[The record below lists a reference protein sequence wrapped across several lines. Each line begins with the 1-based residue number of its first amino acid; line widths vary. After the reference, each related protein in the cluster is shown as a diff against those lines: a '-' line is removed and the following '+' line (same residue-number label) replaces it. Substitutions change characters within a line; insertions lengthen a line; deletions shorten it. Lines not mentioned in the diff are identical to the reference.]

1 MGIFPV
7 TEDRFPD
14 GTLTDPTTSFP
25 QAMAATG
32 RVNVFARVR
41 PGVAREDGDQHCVD
55 MNADTG
61 KCLVRLQDGDAV
73 ERVLAGGSA
82 AIRTVEKE
90 YTFDGVFDQESTQ
103 KEVYEDVGKPVLKDV
118 LQGYNGSILA
128 YGQTGAGKTHSLLN
142 SGMGIDGK
150 PDPKQ
155 AGLLPRLVAALF
167 VHVGADVKNVYTV
180 EASMLQIY
188 NEQVDCLLGDDRE
201 KAQGLAVTGKSEVKG
216 LAWTKC
222 GTPNDL
228 LQCFQKGRMNLV
240 YAETK
245 MNKSSSRSHAV
256 FQIKVS
262 KRPRALDKTGTK
274 GGKVEMKATFG
285 KLTVVDLAGSERIK
299 KSGVTGAQLKEAT
312 NINSSLLSFGNI
324 VQALAEK
331 KKFIPYRDSKLTRIL
346 EDSVGGNCKTSL
358 LVCASPSAESSDET
372 VSTLEFAS
380 RAARIEIT
388 ATINEGVVTVD
399 AASLV
404 ADMKGEG
411 LDTALKQKHSE
422 MMAMEN
428 KLKADAQKETSQ
440 LKKAKEDAVKAQQAE
455 KAKATEAGKLMEK
468 WRVKAE
474 EAGKKISSLEEA
486 VKEAAEA
493 KEAKEAVAKAEKQV
507 ADLKAQLAKERAERA
522 READAVA
529 QDLRTQVEAT
539 QKLLE
544 EANAKTETLE
554 GRVSEADALCAALN
568 KQLEESSAALDA
580 AQEEA
585 VAALA
590 KAHQDNAEAL
600 AQAVEDKEDALRA
613 AEAEACER
621 AEQAAEFSRCEAEA
635 AAEVAREALEADWS
649 MRLDQAKHEG
659 STELSVAVA
668 AAAEE
673 LEAAKAEAATRLDA
687 ARSAAEKE
695 LSSVRSALE
704 ADLATRAGTIA
715 ALESTATERAA
726 RISALQKEAEELN
739 AQIESTRADLLATR
753 ENAAAEAARLDAAHA
768 TALAAVEARRR
779 EAMEAAEKR
788 QQDQQESHE
797 AEVEALETRATL
809 KGKRLS
815 WAFSASRA
823 LLDETNAELKRD
835 WEDMKRRFDARE
847 SRADDVANI
856 KGLKQEVGV
865 LAQTCANLKIE
876 KTHLALELENRDV
889 TDAVFGNTGGKR
901 HHAGPKNPASAARNA
916 LGQVATPSPNQAR
929 RTATISSRNRE
940 LAAAR
945 RAKTPASVHRPTPP
959 SSKAPVTF
967 HSRDT
972 LGGTLRFSRDFRGS
986 SEKLPAI
993 DGALNAG
1000 GLRFSRLNQ
1009 LPAGNPQSR
1018 SQTGVGFL

>member
-1 MGIFPV
+1 M
-7 TEDRFPD
+7 
-14 GTLTDPTTSFP
+14 
-25 QAMAATG
+25 
-32 RVNVFARVR
+32 FARVR

-55 MNADTG
+55 MNTDTG

-90 YTFDGVFDQESTQ
+90 YTFDGVFDQESNQ

-142 SGMGIDGK
+142 SGMGVDGK

-167 VHVGADVKNVYTV
+167 VHVGADVKHVYTV

-201 KAQGLAVTGKSEVKG
+201 KAQGLQVTGKSEVKG
-216 LAWTKC
+216 LVWHKC
-222 GTPNDL
+222 KTPNEL

-299 KSGVTGAQLKEAT
+299 KSGVTGTQLKEAT

-358 LVCASPSAESSDET
+358 LVCCSPSAESSDET

-388 ATINEGVVTVD
+388 ATINEGVVVVD

-404 ADMKGEG
+404 ADVAGDG
-411 LDTALKQKHSE
+411 LDAALKLKHSE

-428 KLKADAQKETSQ
+428 KLKADAQKETAQ

-474 EAGKKISSLEEA
+474 EAGKKITSLEAA

-507 ADLKAQLAKERAERA
+507 ADLKAQLAQERAERA

-529 QDLRTQVEAT
+529 QDLRSQVEAT
-539 QKLLE
+539 QKLLK

-568 KQLEESSAALDA
+568 KQLEESSAALEA
-580 AQEEA
+580 AQREA
-585 VAALA
+585 LEALA
-590 KAHQDNAEAL
+590 KAAEDKAEAL
-600 AQAVEDKEDALRA
+600 TRAAEDKEDALRA
-613 AEAEACER
+613 AEAEAAER
-621 AEQAAEFSRCEAEA
+621 AEQAAEFAKCEAEA
-635 AAEVAREALEADWS
+635 AAEVAREALAADWS
-649 MRLDQAKHEG
+649 RRLEQAKMEG
-659 STELSVAVA
+659 STELSIAVAAAANELKAAKA

-673 LEAAKAEAATRLDA
+673 LEAART
-687 ARSAAEKE
+687 AAERE

-704 ADLATRAGTIA
+704 ADLETRAGTIA
-715 ALESTATERAA
+715 ALESSATERAA

-739 AQIESTRADLLATR
+739 REIEATRADLLATR

-768 TALAAVEARRR
+768 TAIAAVEARRR
-779 EAMEAAEKR
+779 EETEASEKR
-788 QQDQQESHE
+788 AREQREKHE
-797 AEVEALETRATL
+797 AEVEALQTRAEL

-847 SRADDVANI
+847 SRADDVAQI

-901 HHAGPKNPASAARNA
+901 HHTGPKNPAANGRNA
-916 LGQVATPSPNQAR
+916 LGQHATPSPNVRAR
-929 RTATISSRNRE
+929 RAATVATSATISSRNRE
-940 LAAAR
+940 LAATL
-945 RAKTPASVHRPTPP
+945 RAKTPSTGRLRPTPP
-959 SSKAPVTF
+959 SGRAPVTF
-967 HSRDT
+967 HARDT
-972 LGGTLRFSRDFRGS
+972 LGGTLRFSREFRGS

-993 DGALNAG
+993 DGALNPE

-1009 LPAGNPQSR
+1009 LP
-1018 SQTGVGFL
+1018 VGKMRY